1 MKLKQLNILIV
12 DDSKLFSQ
20 GLAVLLSQYPGEVKN
35 IEIAKNYNEAL
46 QSLSKHV
53 VDIILLDINFES
65 NDYSGFTIAKK
76 VKELYPNIK
85 IIILTQQAKI
95 DNYEILFN
103 ELNVDGYLDKQLGI
117 EDTLAALKAVSK
129 GEKYIDK
136 SIESMLQIG
145 KWLDISNREKQI
157 INLLTN
163 GLTQK
168 EIAEQLFISNR
179 TVESH
184 IKNLTT
190 KIGAKNSVH
199 LVSIYTEYKNGNRE
213 PKN

>member
-1 MKLKQLNILIV
+1 MKKLDILIV

-20 GLAVLLSQYPGEVKN
+20 GLALLLEQN
-35 IEIAKNYNEAL
+35 TDEINSVRLASNYNEAL
-46 QSLSKHV
+46 KILTND
-53 VDIILLDINFES
+53 DISVILLDINFES
-65 NDYSGFTIAKK
+65 SNYSGFTIAKK
-76 VKELYPNIK
+76 VKELYPKIK

-103 ELNVDGYLDKQLGI
+103 DLKVDGYLDKQLGVD
-117 EDTLAALKAVSK
+117 DTLAALNAVSK
-129 GEKYIDK
+129 GEKYVDK

-157 INLLTN
+157 INLLTI

-168 EIAEQLFISNR
+168 EIADRLFISSR
-179 TVESH
+179 TVETH
-184 IKNLTT
+184 IKNLTV

-199 LVSIYTEYKNGNRE
+199 LVSIYSEYKNGNRE
-213 PKN
+213 SKQ

>member
-1 MKLKQLNILIV
+1 MKQKQLNILIV

-20 GLAVLLSQYPGEVKN
+20 GLAVLLSQYPNEVKS

-46 QSLSKHV
+46 QSLSKHLIDV
-53 VDIILLDINFES
+53 ILLDINFES

-129 GEKYIDK
+129 GGKYIDK

-157 INLLTN
+157 INLLTS

-199 LVSIYTEYKNGNRE
+199 LVSIYSEYKNGNRE
-213 PKN
+213 SKN

>member
-1 MKLKQLNILIV
+1 MKTLKILIV

-20 GLAVLLSQYPGEVKN
+20 GLAVLLKQYPDEVGI
-35 IEIAKNYNEAL
+35 IEIAKNYIEAL
-46 QSLSKHV
+46 QTLNSHQIDV
-53 VDIILLDINFES
+53 ILLDINFES
-65 NDYSGFTIAKK
+65 DDYSGFTIAKK
-76 VKELYPNIK
+76 VKELYRNIK

-145 KWLDISNREKQI
+145 KWLDISDREKQI
-157 INLLTN
+157 INLLTK

-168 EIAEQLFISNR
+168 EIAAKLFISNR

-213 PKN
+213 SKN